1 MQSLRDICSFTEHGE
16 NFKYER
22 PLFMSKSFDSNQE
35 CREQTATA
43 VRYQRSRITNAL
55 LPVAKNS
62 SDSNVKREYETLA
75 IIKIKMFNLSQK
87 TVMWLDIFFRRDIFK
102 SREMHLHVSL
112 TPPFPSKSTGDKSQR
127 KFYQKNK
134 IEEGCDIRFI

>member
-1 MQSLRDICSFTEHGE
+1 
-16 NFKYER
+16 
-22 PLFMSKSFDSNQE
+22 
-35 CREQTATA
+35 
-43 VRYQRSRITNAL
+43 
-55 LPVAKNS
+55 
-62 SDSNVKREYETLA
+62 
-75 IIKIKMFNLSQK
+75 
-87 TVMWLDIFFRRDIFK
+87 MWLDIFFRRDIFK